1 MDSAVW
7 FQMENKVRI
16 LIKDLVEPTVN
27 RVAEATKIIESQGK
41 AITSAI
47 YKLEDLEVAQS
58 NLMKRLSSIDE
69 FAKKVLEFESLQS
82 IMESRFNRDREELK
96 SRIAL
101 FIQRQESFE
110 QNLEVLQNQRELLK
124 TDITELSQAVI
135 NQKYEL
141 EEKIVQT
148 SDAHK
153 EISSNFRAK
162 FSLLESA
169 ISQESK
175 NLERY
180 NKDLIEIDV
189 LAKEAIRI
197 SNEHT
202 NHLKKQ
208 GKKIEHIKL
217 DYPKEIDKVRN
228 TCIANTNEIL
238 NTKNYIKKVEKE
250 MQSDES
256 AIRNEIII
264 TQPLYVII
272 KDLPTLKALA
282 VFEKERLE
290 KINYKKYSQGIFEL
304 WKNLL
309 DKAQDIIDTPLP
321 SSPPPKKIIT
331 TGSQKKLKRQRRQ
344 NLRKQIAKNISTA
357 VKNLSKVD
365 DTLSDMPP
373 SLTIESYSRGDTNN
387 INITEEKKNL
397 RGDLN
402 MRILKE
408 DLYKTEQVF
417 KSEILSHVSR
427 TESQASRGSR
437 RRRSSNNGLEGEKTL
452 LIVPG
457 TEKKTLN
464 LSVTRFVRKGSNSS
478 NGTKTISRDFEN
490 ESILLTSSSPIKP
503 PVSLPTVVKDAL
515 KKVTESHW
523 VSRGEES
530 IRTTSNDYNF
540 HPRLENYS
548 RPETYSS
555 TSEEDENEEEDSVI
569 DFSPMIEQVKIQLK
583 QEAALM
589 YEDLKTLIESN
600 SKSTNSAIEKSKD
613 ELIGIIE
620 SIKMSHNNYTSSIK
634 KKIEEVKMQI
644 QQAINECNAASAQ
657 RKRDHNDFSLEFK
670 NISET
675 IKSFEKQEACL
686 SNNIE
691 SLSRSIDNLIDYCKI
706 SIALQNQD
714 EIDRE
719 SIFLMGYKQKKQQNA
734 VVSID
739 KRCLSCT
746 GQSSSIIS
754 AFKLACLAYEP
765 SSVMYHDKKFTRN
778 EMLRLQKNILENF
791 SRSPELETSDENRE
805 IHNKT
810 MMTNRQWRPLS
821 VPTSRFSTL
830 ASPYIKTPDGDNLPL
845 LKKS

>member
-16 LIKDLVEPTVN
+16 LIKDLVEPTIH
-27 RVAEATKIIESQGK
+27 RVAEATKIIENQGK
-41 AITSAI
+41 AITTAI
-47 YKLEDLEVAQS
+47 YKLEDLESTQS
-58 NLMKRLSSIDE
+58 SLMKRLSSIDE
-69 FAKKVLEFESLQS
+69 FARKVLEFEGLQS
-82 IMESRFNRDREELK
+82 IMESKFNRDREEIK
-96 SRIAL
+96 SKISL

-124 TDITELSQAVI
+124 TDIIELSQAII

-153 EISSNFRAK
+153 EISSNFKTR
-162 FSLLESA
+162 FSLIESE

-175 NLERY
+175 NFERY
-180 NKDLIEIDV
+180 NKELIEIDV

-238 NTKNYIKKVEKE
+238 NTKKYIKKVEKE

-256 AIRNEIII
+256 AIRNEIMM
-264 TQPLYVII
+264 TQPFYVVV
-272 KDLPTLKALA
+272 KDLQTLKALA
-282 VFEKERLE
+282 VYEKERLE
-290 KINYKKYSQGIFEL
+290 KINYKKYSQGIFDL
-304 WKNLL
+304 WKSHF

-321 SSPPPKKIIT
+321 PSPPPRRITT
-331 TGSQKKLKRQRRQ
+331 TGSQKKLKRERRQ
-344 NLRKQIAKNISTA
+344 NVRKQIAKNISIA
-357 VKNLSKVD
+357 VKGLSKFD
-365 DTLSDMPP
+365 NIPSDIQSNLTFENNSRADTKHMNV
-373 SLTIESYSRGDTNN
+373 I
-387 INITEEKKNL
+387 EEKKDHKN
-397 RGDLN
+397 DLN
-402 MRILKE
+402 MKIIKE
-408 DLYKTEQVF
+408 DIYKTEQVL

-427 TESQASRGSR
+427 AESQASRGSR
-437 RRRSSNNGLEGEKTL
+437 RRRSSNNGLEGAKNIS
-452 LIVPG
+452 IVPEI
-457 TEKKTLN
+457 EKKNFN
-464 LSVTRFVRKGSNSS
+464 LSAARFMRKGSNDST
-478 NGTKTISRDFEN
+478 GTKTFPKDPEN
-490 ESILLTSSSPIKP
+490 ESIVFTSSSPIKP
-503 PVSLPTVVKDAL
+503 PVSLPTVVKEAL
-515 KKVTESHW
+515 KKVTESNW
-523 VSRGEES
+523 VANRTDES
-530 IRTTSNDYNF
+530 IRTIRNDFNF
-540 HPRLENYS
+540 HSKLENYS

-555 TSEEDENEEEDSVI
+555 TSEEDEDSII
-569 DFSPMIEQVKIQLK
+569 DFSPMIEEVRIQLK
-583 QEAALM
+583 QESALM
-589 YEDLKTLIESN
+589 FEDLKSLIESTNKATNCAIEN
-600 SKSTNSAIEKSKD
+600 SKF

-620 SIKMSHNNYTSSIK
+620 SIKMSQNNNTSSTK
-634 KKIEEVKMQI
+634 KKIEEVEMQI
-644 QQAINECNAASAQ
+644 QQAINECNAASIQ

-670 NISET
+670 KISET
-675 IKSFEKQEACL
+675 TKVFEKQDASL
-686 SNNIE
+686 ADNID
-691 SLSRSIDNLIDYCKI
+691 SLSRTVDNLIDYCKI

-719 SIFLMGYKQKKQQNA
+719 SIFLMGYKQKKQQNG

-754 AFKLACLAYEP
+754 AFKIACLAYEP
-765 SSVMYHDKKFTRN
+765 SSVTYHDKKFTRN

-805 IHNKT
+805 MHSKT